1 MTALL
6 QKAIERV
13 RALPDDE
20 QDRVARLMLDEAEA
34 PNEIDDYTEEE
45 RKPISEAIQEIFS
58 DITEEEWEKLPKD
71 GAAELDHYIYDI
83 PKRNSGASHARLLI
97 ELLLAQIRAED
108 LRTRFGRAR

>member
-13 RALPDDE
+13 QALPKDE
-20 QDRVARLMLDEAEA
+20 QDRVARLMLDEAET
-34 PNEIDDYTEEE
+34 PNEVDDHKEKE

-71 GAAELDHYIYDI
+71 GAAELDHYIYGT
-83 PKRNSGASHARLLI
+83 PKRYS
-97 ELLLAQIRAED
+97 
-108 LRTRFGRAR
+108 